1 MSLHS
6 NSNQGNMRSIKI
18 NVNGVDYERKVEP
31 RLSLVDLIR
40 NELGLTGT
48 HVGCEH
54 GVCGAC
60 TILFDGKPIRS
71 CIMLAVQADS
81 HSIQTV
87 EHMSSGQT
95 LHPIQQA
102 FWENF
107 GLQCGFC
114 TPGFL
119 LTVQDLLSRIPNPT
133 ETEIRHELSGN
144 ICRCTGYQSIID
156 AVKQASIYMNQT
168 TQK

>member
-1 MSLHS
+1 MVQDTTN
-6 NSNQGNMRSIKI
+6 NSRLIKLT
-18 NVNGVDYERKVEP
+18 VNGVLYERKVEP
-31 RLSLVDLIR
+31 RVTLVDFIR
-40 NELGLTGT
+40 GELGITGT

-60 TILFDGKPIRS
+60 TVIFDGQPVRS

-81 HSIQTV
+81 HSVQTV
-87 EHMSSGQT
+87 EGMSSGEQ

-119 LTVQDLLSRIPNPT
+119 LTVQDLLSRNPDPT
-133 ETEIRHELSGN
+133 DTEIREELSGN
-144 ICRCTGYQSIID
+144 ICRCTGYQSIIA
-156 AVKQASIYMNQT
+156 AVKQAEIYMRQE
-168 TQK
+168 

>member
-1 MSLHS
+1 MMVQDTTN
-6 NSNQGNMRSIKI
+6 NSRLIKLT
-18 NVNGVDYERKVEP
+18 VNGVLYERKVEP
-31 RLSLVDLIR
+31 RVTLVDFIR
-40 NELGLTGT
+40 GELGITGT

-60 TILFDGKPIRS
+60 TVIFDGQPIRS

-81 HSIQTV
+81 HSVQTV
-87 EHMSSGQT
+87 EGMSSGEQ

-119 LTVQDLLSRIPNPT
+119 LTVQDLLSRNPDPT
-133 ETEIRHELSGN
+133 DTEIREELSGN
-144 ICRCTGYQSIID
+144 ICRCTGYQSIIA
-156 AVKQASIYMNQT
+156 AVKQAAIYMRQE
-168 TQK
+168 

>member
-1 MSLHS
+1 MVQDTS
-6 NSNQGNMRSIKI
+6 NNSRLIKLT
-18 NVNGVDYERKVEP
+18 VNGVLYERKVEP
-31 RLSLVDLIR
+31 RVTLVDFIR
-40 NELGLTGT
+40 GELGITGT

-60 TILFDGKPIRS
+60 TVIFDGQPVRS

-81 HSIQTV
+81 HSVQTV
-87 EHMSSGQT
+87 EGMSSGKQ

-119 LTVQDLLSRIPNPT
+119 LTVQDLLSRNPDPT
-133 ETEIRHELSGN
+133 DTEIREELSGN
-144 ICRCTGYQSIID
+144 ICRCTGYQSIIA
-156 AVKQASIYMNQT
+156 AVKQAAIYMRQE
-168 TQK
+168 

>member
-1 MSLHS
+1 MVQDTTN
-6 NSNQGNMRSIKI
+6 NSRLIKLT
-18 NVNGVDYERKVEP
+18 VNGVLYERKVEP
-31 RLSLVDLIR
+31 RVTLVDFIR
-40 NELGLTGT
+40 GELGITGT

-60 TILFDGKPIRS
+60 TVIFDGQPVRS

-81 HSIQTV
+81 HSVQTV
-87 EHMSSGQT
+87 EGMSSGEQ

-119 LTVQDLLSRIPNPT
+119 LTVQDLLSRNPNPT
-133 ETEIRHELSGN
+133 DTEIREELSGN
-144 ICRCTGYQSIID
+144 ICRCTGYQSIIA
-156 AVKQASIYMNQT
+156 AVKQAAIYMRQE
-168 TQK
+168 QLSS

>member
-1 MSLHS
+1 MVQDTTN
-6 NSNQGNMRSIKI
+6 NSRLIKLT
-18 NVNGVDYERKVEP
+18 VNGVLYERKVEP
-31 RLSLVDLIR
+31 RVTLVDFIR
-40 NELGLTGT
+40 GELGITGT

-60 TILFDGKPIRS
+60 TVIFDAQPVRS

-81 HSIQTV
+81 HSVQTV
-87 EHMSSGQT
+87 EGMSSGEQ

-119 LTVQDLLSRIPNPT
+119 LTVQDLLSRNPDPT
-133 ETEIRHELSGN
+133 DTEIREELSGN
-144 ICRCTGYQSIID
+144 ICRCTGYQSIIA
-156 AVKQASIYMNQT
+156 AVKQAAIYMRQE
-168 TQK
+168 

>member
-1 MSLHS
+1 MMVQDTTN
-6 NSNQGNMRSIKI
+6 NSRLIKLT
-18 NVNGVDYERKVEP
+18 VNGVLYERKVEP
-31 RLSLVDLIR
+31 RVTLVDFIR
-40 NELGLTGT
+40 GELGITGT

-60 TILFDGKPIRS
+60 TVIFDGQPVRS

-81 HSIQTV
+81 HSVQTV
-87 EHMSSGQT
+87 EGMSSGEQ

-119 LTVQDLLSRIPNPT
+119 LTVQDLLSRNPDPT
-133 ETEIRHELSGN
+133 DTEIREELSGN
-144 ICRCTGYQSIID
+144 ICRCTGYQSIIA
-156 AVKQASIYMNQT
+156 AVKQAAIYMRQE
-168 TQK
+168 

>member
-1 MSLHS
+1 MVQDTTN
-6 NSNQGNMRSIKI
+6 NSRLIKLT
-18 NVNGVDYERKVEP
+18 VNGVLYERKVEP
-31 RLSLVDLIR
+31 RVTLVDFIR
-40 NELGLTGT
+40 GELGITGT

-60 TILFDGKPIRS
+60 TVIFDGQPVRS

-81 HSIQTV
+81 HSVQTV
-87 EHMSSGQT
+87 EGMSSGEQ

-119 LTVQDLLSRIPNPT
+119 LTVQDLLSRNPDPT
-133 ETEIRHELSGN
+133 DTEIREELSGN
-144 ICRCTGYQSIID
+144 ICRCTGYKSIIA
-156 AVKQASIYMNQT
+156 AVKQAAIYMRQE
-168 TQK
+168 

>member
-1 MSLHS
+1 MVQDTTN
-6 NSNQGNMRSIKI
+6 NSRLIKLT
-18 NVNGVDYERKVEP
+18 VNGVLYERKVEP
-31 RLSLVDLIR
+31 RVTLVDFIR
-40 NELGLTGT
+40 GELGITGT

-60 TILFDGKPIRS
+60 TVIFDGQPVRS
-71 CIMLAVQADS
+71 SIMLAVQADS
-81 HSIQTV
+81 HSVQTV
-87 EHMSSGQT
+87 EGMSSGEQ

-119 LTVQDLLSRIPNPT
+119 LTVQDLLSRNPDPT
-133 ETEIRHELSGN
+133 DTDIREELSGN
-144 ICRCTGYQSIID
+144 ICRCTGYQSIIA
-156 AVKQASIYMNQT
+156 AVKQAEIYMRQE
-168 TQK
+168 

>member
-1 MSLHS
+1 MGQEATD
-6 NSNQGNMRSIKI
+6 NSRLIKLT
-18 NVNGVDYERKVEP
+18 VNGIEYERKVEP
-31 RLSLVDLIR
+31 RVTLVDFIR
-40 NELGLTGT
+40 NELGITGT

-60 TILFDGKPIRS
+60 TVIFDGQPVRS

-81 HSIQTV
+81 HSVQTV
-87 EHMSSGQT
+87 EGMSSGEQ

-119 LTVQDLLSRIPNPT
+119 LTVQDLLSRNPDPT
-133 ETEIRHELSGN
+133 DTEIREELSGN
-144 ICRCTGYQSIID
+144 ICRCTGYQSIIA
-156 AVKQASIYMNQT
+156 AVKQAAIYMRQE
-168 TQK
+168 QLSS

>member
-1 MSLHS
+1 MVQDTTN
-6 NSNQGNMRSIKI
+6 NSRLIKLT
-18 NVNGVDYERKVEP
+18 VNGVLYKRKVEP
-31 RLSLVDLIR
+31 RVTLVDFIR
-40 NELGLTGT
+40 GELGITGT

-60 TILFDGKPIRS
+60 TVIFDGQPVRS

-81 HSIQTV
+81 HSVQTV
-87 EHMSSGQT
+87 EGMSSGEQ

-119 LTVQDLLSRIPNPT
+119 LTVQDLLSRNPDPT
-133 ETEIRHELSGN
+133 DTEIREELSGN
-144 ICRCTGYQSIID
+144 ICRCTGYQSIIA
-156 AVKQASIYMNQT
+156 AVKQAAIYMRQE
-168 TQK
+168 

>member
-1 MSLHS
+1 MVQDTTN
-6 NSNQGNMRSIKI
+6 NSRLIKLT
-18 NVNGVDYERKVEP
+18 VNGVLYERKVEP
-31 RLSLVDLIR
+31 RVTLVDFIR
-40 NELGLTGT
+40 GELGITGT

-60 TILFDGKPIRS
+60 TVIFDGQPVRS

-81 HSIQTV
+81 HSVQTV
-87 EHMSSGQT
+87 EGMSSGEQ

-119 LTVQDLLSRIPNPT
+119 LTVQDLLSRNPDPT
-133 ETEIRHELSGN
+133 DTEIREELSGN
-144 ICRCTGYQSIID
+144 ICRCTGYQSII
-156 AVKQASIYMNQT
+156 AAFKQASIYMRQE
-168 TQK
+168 

>member
-1 MSLHS
+1 MVQDPTK
-6 NSNQGNMRSIKI
+6 NSRLIKLT
-18 NVNGVDYERKVEP
+18 VNGVLYERKVEP
-31 RLSLVDLIR
+31 RVTLVDFIR
-40 NELGLTGT
+40 GELGITGT

-60 TILFDGKPIRS
+60 TVIFDGQPVRS

-81 HSIQTV
+81 HSVQTV
-87 EHMSSGQT
+87 EGMSSGEQ

-119 LTVQDLLSRIPNPT
+119 LTVQDLLSRNPDPT
-133 ETEIRHELSGN
+133 DTEIREELSGN
-144 ICRCTGYQSIID
+144 ICRCTGYQSIIA
-156 AVKQASIYMNQT
+156 AVKQAAIYMRQE
-168 TQK
+168 

>member
-1 MSLHS
+1 MVQEATD
-6 NSNQGNMRSIKI
+6 NSRLIKLT
-18 NVNGVDYERKVEP
+18 VNGIEYERKVEP
-31 RLSLVDLIR
+31 RVTLVDFIR
-40 NELGLTGT
+40 NELGITGT

-60 TILFDGKPIRS
+60 TVIFDGQPVRS

-81 HSIQTV
+81 HSVQTV
-87 EHMSSGQT
+87 EGMSSGEQ

-119 LTVQDLLSRIPNPT
+119 LTVQDLLSRNPDPT
-133 ETEIRHELSGN
+133 DTEIREELSGN
-144 ICRCTGYQSIID
+144 ICRCTGYQSIIA
-156 AVKQASIYMNQT
+156 AVKQAAIYMRQE
-168 TQK
+168 

>member
-1 MSLHS
+1 MIQDTTN
-6 NSNQGNMRSIKI
+6 NSRLIKLT
-18 NVNGVDYERKVEP
+18 VNGVLYERKVEP
-31 RLSLVDLIR
+31 RVTLVDFIR
-40 NELGLTGT
+40 GELGITGT

-60 TILFDGKPIRS
+60 TVIFDGQPVRS

-81 HSIQTV
+81 HSVQTV
-87 EHMSSGQT
+87 EGMSSGEQ

-119 LTVQDLLSRIPNPT
+119 LTVQDLLSRNPDPT
-133 ETEIRHELSGN
+133 DTEIREELSGN
-144 ICRCTGYQSIID
+144 ICRCTGYQSIIA
-156 AVKQASIYMNQT
+156 AVKQAAIYMRQE
-168 TQK
+168 

>member
-1 MSLHS
+1 MVQDTTN
-6 NSNQGNMRSIKI
+6 NSRLIKLT
-18 NVNGVDYERKVEP
+18 VNGVLYERKVEP
-31 RLSLVDLIR
+31 RVTLVDFIR
-40 NELGLTGT
+40 GELGITGT

-60 TILFDGKPIRS
+60 TVIFDGQPVRS

-81 HSIQTV
+81 HSVQTV
-87 EHMSSGQT
+87 EGMSSGEQ

-119 LTVQDLLSRIPNPT
+119 LTVQDLLSRN
-133 ETEIRHELSGN
+133 LSL
-144 ICRCTGYQSIID
+144 IHI
-156 AVKQASIYMNQT
+156 
-168 TQK
+168 

>member
-1 MSLHS
+1 MVQDTTN
-6 NSNQGNMRSIKI
+6 NSRLIKLT
-18 NVNGVDYERKVEP
+18 VNGVLYERKVEP
-31 RLSLVDLIR
+31 RVTLVDFIR
-40 NELGLTGT
+40 GELGITGT

-60 TILFDGKPIRS
+60 TVIFDGQPVRS

-81 HSIQTV
+81 HSVQTV
-87 EHMSSGQT
+87 EGMSSGEQ

-119 LTVQDLLSRIPNPT
+119 LTVQDLLSRNPDPT
-133 ETEIRHELSGN
+133 DTEIREELSGN
-144 ICRCTGYQSIID
+144 ICRCTGYQSIIA
-156 AVKQASIYMNQT
+156 AVKQAAIYMRQEYLSS
-168 TQK
+168 

>member
-1 MSLHS
+1 MVQDTTN
-6 NSNQGNMRSIKI
+6 NSRLIKLT
-18 NVNGVDYERKVEP
+18 VNGVLYERKVEP
-31 RLSLVDLIR
+31 RVTLVDFIR
-40 NELGLTGT
+40 GELGMTGT

-60 TILFDGKPIRS
+60 TVIFDGQPVRS

-81 HSIQTV
+81 HSVQTV
-87 EHMSSGQT
+87 EGMSSGEQ

-119 LTVQDLLSRIPNPT
+119 LTVQDLLSRNPNPT
-133 ETEIRHELSGN
+133 DTEIREELSGN
-144 ICRCTGYQSIID
+144 ICRCTGYQSIIA
-156 AVKQASIYMNQT
+156 AVKQAAIYMRQE
-168 TQK
+168 